1 MPSFL
6 EKCYAPATLNRLTL
20 RNRFIK
26 AGTFEGMTPGG
37 VPGQQLLEFHREFA
51 LGGLGMTT
59 LGYCAT
65 EADGRLN
72 ENMMYMH
79 EGIRS
84 NLSSLID
91 GLHKAGTKVS
101 GQMGHCGGFTKNREL
116 QRARAKGPSFGL
128 NLLGA
133 PQGMVFCEAMS
144 EGDIRAMVQT
154 YYDAAVFMKS
164 VGFDALEIHYGHG
177 YGLCQ
182 FMSPK
187 TNRRKDRYGGSVENR
202 MRLPLQ
208 VLEAVR
214 KAVGD
219 DFPIIGKISMFEGVK
234 GGLSFEDTL
243 EMSKLFDKG
252 GIDGLIT
259 SAGTSTMSPMLM
271 LHGDNILRPMLK
283 AEADFK
289 MRVALRV
296 AGTFIFKDF
305 PYRENYFLNFARQLR
320 EQVDCNLIYIGG
332 ACNAQSFETLMREG
346 FDFIQLGRALLR
358 DPSLPKKLK
367 LDRNYQNLCDHCNEC
382 IATIEHPN
390 GIHCT
395 KTVKHVSTVSQ

>member
-1 MPSFL
+1 M
-6 EKCYAPATLNRLTL
+6 EKYSSPANLNGLTL

-37 VPGQQLLEFHREFA
+37 VPSEQLLEFHRAFA
-51 LGGLGMTT
+51 LGEVGMTT
-59 LGYCAT
+59 VGYCAT

-84 NLSSLID
+84 ELSSVID
-91 GLHKAGTKVS
+91 SLHKAGTKVS

-116 QRARAKGPSFGL
+116 QRPRAKGPSFGL

-133 PQGMVFCEAMS
+133 ARGMLFCDAMTEA
-144 EGDIRAMVQT
+144 DIQALVKT
-154 YYDAAVFMKS
+154 YYNAAVFMKS
-164 VGFDALEIHYGHG
+164 VGFDALEIHFGHG

-187 TNRRKDRYGGSVENR
+187 TNRRTDRYGGSVENR

-208 VLEAVR
+208 VLDAVR
-214 KAVGD
+214 EAVGD

-234 GGLSFEDTL
+234 NGLSFDDAL
-243 EMSKLFDKG
+243 KMSTLFDRG

-271 LHGDNILRPMLK
+271 LHGENILQPMLK
-283 AEADFK
+283 AEKEIF
-289 MRVALRV
+289 MRLVLRV
-296 AGTFIFKDF
+296 AGTFMFKDH
-305 PYRENYFLNFARQLR
+305 PYRENFFLDHARQLR
-320 EQVDCNLIYIGG
+320 EKVNCNLIYIGG
-332 ACNAQSFETLMREG
+332 ASNAQSFEILMQEG

-358 DPSLPKKLK
+358 DPYLPRKLK
-367 LDRNYQNLCDHCNEC
+367 SNPNYKSPCDHCNEC
-382 IATIEHPN
+382 IATIEHPD

-395 KTVKHVSTVSQ
+395 KLVKPEKSVSRQAS